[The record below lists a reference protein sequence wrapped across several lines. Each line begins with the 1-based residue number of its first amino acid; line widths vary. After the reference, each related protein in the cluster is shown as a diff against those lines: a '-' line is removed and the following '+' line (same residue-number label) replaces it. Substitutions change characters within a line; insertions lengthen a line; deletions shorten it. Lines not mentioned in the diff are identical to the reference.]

1 MVPYMIRS
9 CYTVNPLVGL
19 SPAALRLYSA
29 LEIFKNAETG
39 DSVVEDNANQEWF
52 RAPQR
57 DKRLKTTGFSKAEID
72 KGLDELLKAG
82 VLEIRNKRRTLWY
95 HLK

>member
-1 MVPYMIRS
+1 MVPYLIQL
-9 CYTVNPLVGL
+9 CYAANPLAGL

-29 LEIFKNAETG
+29 LEVFKNAETK
-39 DSVVEDNANQEWF
+39 DSVEMDDQEWF
-52 RAPQR
+52 RAPRR
-57 DKRLKTTGFSKAEID
+57 DKYLKTTGFSKAEID

>member
-1 MVPYMIRS
+1 MIPYLIQFCWTAKS
-9 CYTVNPLVGL
+9 LVGL

-29 LEIFKNAETG
+29 LEVFKRAEG
-39 DSVVEDNANQEWF
+39 GGGVETDDNQEWF
-52 RAPQR
+52 RAPYR
-57 DKRLKTTGFSKAEID
+57 DRRLKTSGFSKSEID

-95 HLK
+95 HFK

>member
-1 MVPYMIRS
+1 MLQYLIQF
-9 CYTVNPLVGL
+9 CYAANPLAGL
-19 SPAALRLYSA
+19 SPEALRLYSA
-29 LEIFKNAETG
+29 LEVFKNAEIGHSVG
-39 DSVVEDNANQEWF
+39 DDHSRDWF
-52 RAPQR
+52 RAPNR

-72 KGLDELLKAG
+72 RGLDELLKAG